1 MLLPLEGRIP
11 GFLGVVMIARTW
23 HGAVPLAKS
32 DAYLELM
39 RNVAIPDYT
48 KTPGNRGAY
57 VLHRVDGDVAHFI
70 MLTYWDSLDAVRG
83 FAGDDVSVA
92 KYYDFDAGYLIR
104 TRAYRA
110 AL

>member
-1 MLLPLEGRIP
+1 
-11 GFLGVVMIARTW
+11 MIARTW

-39 RNVAIPDYT
+39 RNVAIPDYA

-92 KYYDFDAGYLIR
+92 KYYDFDADYLIELEPTVQHYEVYDR
-104 TRAYRA
+104 PGS
-110 AL
+110 

>member
-1 MLLPLEGRIP
+1 
-11 GFLGVVMIARTW
+11 MIARTW

-48 KTPGNRGAY
+48 KTPGNRGAF

-92 KYYDFDAGYLIR
+92 KYYDFDAGYLIELEP
-104 TRAYRA
+104 TVQHYEVYEQPGS
-110 AL
+110 